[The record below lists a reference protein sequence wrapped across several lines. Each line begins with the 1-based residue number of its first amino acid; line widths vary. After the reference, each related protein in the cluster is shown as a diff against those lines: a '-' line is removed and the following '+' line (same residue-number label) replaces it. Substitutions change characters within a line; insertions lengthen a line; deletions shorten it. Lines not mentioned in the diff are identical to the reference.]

1 MNYKNAATLVI
12 SIAVFLAFFL
22 SAGAITQ
29 AQENMGGIFYSNCG
43 PTDAPAIT
51 IELDNH
57 LRITVFKASLVPD
70 EAYGTGKEV
79 FEGEEPSMEVVLCD
93 SEMKNC
99 KSVEGVFTTYKD
111 DGDTI
116 EAAIEYF
123 DGTETQGDAESIQ
136 GHMAYFKV
144 HRDKDHAKAVCG

>member
-1 MNYKNAATLVI
+1 MNYKNAARL
-12 SIAVFLAFFL
+12 IALIVVFLN
-22 SAGAITQ
+22 AGAIVQ
-29 AQENMGGIFYSNCG
+29 AQENMGGIFYSSCG
-43 PTDAPAIT
+43 PTDGAAVTMEI
-51 IELDNH
+51 DNH

-70 EAYGTGKEV
+70 EAYRTDKEV
-79 FEGEEPSMEVVLCD
+79 FEDEKPTMEVGLCD

-123 DGTETQGDAESIQ
+123 DGTEVQGDAESIQ

-144 HRDKDHAKAVCG
+144 HRDKDRPLKPSCP